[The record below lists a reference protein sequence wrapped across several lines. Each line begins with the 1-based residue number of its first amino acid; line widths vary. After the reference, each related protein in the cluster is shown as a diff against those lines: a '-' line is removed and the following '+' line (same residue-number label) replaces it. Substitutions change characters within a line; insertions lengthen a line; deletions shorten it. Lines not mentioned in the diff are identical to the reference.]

1 MNRKSVVNHSG
12 GKDSPA
18 EDDECNLINKDDFD
32 EGKWKDIV
40 TARATPIKA
49 NALAR
54 KNLSTA
60 RKLSNFQSPNP
71 SFMNSLVEHNNH
83 NSMNMQIINAS
94 NPA

>member
-1 MNRKSVVNHSG
+1 MSSSDFFINTLKNDQSANNNGPCKSVINNSG
-12 GKDSPA
+12 NRDSPA

-60 RKLSNFQSPNP
+60 RKLSNF
-71 SFMNSLVEHNNH
+71 
-83 NSMNMQIINAS
+83 
-94 NPA
+94 